1 MENIFRLVG
10 FVPNEFWNDPARDKP
25 KGRLGRP
32 ITDKAQLIDPLY
44 NLLSEVEQPNTM
56 KLYLKEW
63 RSGAEMRFKLP
74 YYPETKKDVQSFYY
88 A

>member
-1 MENIFRLVG
+1 MENIFKLVG
-10 FVPNEFWNDPARDKP
+10 FVPTEFWSDPAARDTLGKT
-25 KGRLGRP
+25 GRP

-44 NLLSEVEQPNTM
+44 QLYSEVEQPNSM
-56 KLYLKEW
+56 RHYIKQW

-74 YYPETKKDVQSFYY
+74 YYPEIKTGVKTFHY